1 MILREEY
8 LRRIRPFYE
17 SDLIKVLIGIRR
29 SGKSVLLKQIEAEL
43 IDNGVEISHIIY
55 MNFEDL
61 SYSFIAN
68 EIDLHKYIMEKV
80 VDDKKFYL
88 MFDEVQ
94 NVANFEKAINSFRV
108 TINCSVFLTGSNGK
122 LLSGELATHLSGRYV
137 SFKIMP
143 FSFLETCEIKRIDK
157 NNVQDEDFMEYLNY
171 GGMPQ
176 RFLMQSVTETKVYL
190 RDLYNS
196 IVLKDIVQRS
206 KIKDVDILNRIVE
219 YMVLNTSQIFSAK
232 SISNF
237 FKSANRS
244 VSTETI
250 YGYINYITTSLIVNK
265 AVRYDIRGKKTLTRS
280 DKYYLTDLGLSKIN
294 NTGFK
299 TEIGAL
305 IENIIYNE
313 LIYRGYEVYVG
324 KTAKGEIDFIVMDGE
339 NRSYFQVAY
348 LLADD
353 KVIKREFGAFDSV
366 NDNFPKYVLSMDK
379 YDFSRDGI
387 KHINIIDFLLKRQRD
402 RDPVV

>member
-17 SDLIKVLIGIRR
+17 SDLIKVLIGMRR

-43 IDNGVEISHIIY
+43 INKGVENSHIIY
-55 MNFEDL
+55 INFEDL

-68 EIDLHKYIMEKV
+68 EMDLHKYIMEKV
-80 VDDKKFYL
+80 LDDKKFYL
-88 MFDEVQ
+88 MFDEIQ
-94 NVANFEKAINSFRV
+94 NVTGFEKAINSFRA

-143 FSFLETCEIKRIDK
+143 FSFLEMCEVKRIDK
-157 NNVQDEDFMEYLNY
+157 NSVKDEDFMEYLNY

-176 RFLMQSVTETKVYL
+176 RFLMQSVNETKVYL

-206 KIKDVDILNRIVE
+206 KIEDVDILNRIVE
-219 YMVLNTSQIFSAK
+219 YMALNTSQIFSAK

-237 FKSANRS
+237 FKSVNRR

-250 YGYINYITTSLIVNK
+250 YGYINHITASLIVNK
-265 AVRYDIRGKKTLTRS
+265 AVRYDIRGKKVLTRS

-294 NTGFK
+294 NTGFN
-299 TEIGAL
+299 TDIGAL
-305 IENIIYNE
+305 IENVIYNE
-313 LIYRGYEVYVG
+313 LIHRGHEVYVG
-324 KTAKGEIDFIVMDGE
+324 KTPKGEIDFIVMDGE

-353 KVIKREFGAFDSV
+353 KVVEREFGAFDSV

-387 KHINIIDFLLKRQRD
+387 KHMNILDFLLNRL
-402 RDPVV
+402 